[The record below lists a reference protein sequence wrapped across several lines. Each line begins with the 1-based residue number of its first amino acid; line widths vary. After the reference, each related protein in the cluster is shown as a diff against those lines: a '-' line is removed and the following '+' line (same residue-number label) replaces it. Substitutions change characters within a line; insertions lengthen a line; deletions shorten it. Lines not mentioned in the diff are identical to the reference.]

1 MSMDEMELMDQD
13 SLRKNAMLM
22 PIAVIIG
29 TAIAIAAYM
38 LLPPTNAMGLIL
50 VTSIIVTYILFSKI
64 KKD

>member
-1 MSMDEMELMDQD
+1 MDEMEIMDQD
-13 SLRKNAMLM
+13 SLRKNALLI

-38 LLPPTNAMGLIL
+38 FLPTYAMILIL
-50 VTSIIVTYILFSKI
+50 AISIIVTYILFSKI

>member
-1 MSMDEMELMDQD
+1 MDEIEIMDKD
-13 SLRKNAMLM
+13 SLRKNALLI

-38 LLPPTNAMGLIL
+38 FLPPTNAMGLIL
-50 VTSIIVTYILFSKI
+50 VTSIIVTYTMFSKI